1 MDITVVEDG
10 ILYIQNNP
18 VMMVFL
24 VIALWLFGLWNR
36 QSSPVIPK
44 DEKEKEED
52 TYPPITPL
60 PSFNWETTEPI
71 KYRPFKPKYHLSM
84 ALTTTDISHLIPMDK
99 TYKERLALRQTL
111 LTEYPTVVVGVTPA
125 GQKPASP
132 VYAAITELYEFIVGV
147 YLPTRYPSMFTLET
161 TTQSQ
166 DDNNN
171 TNEKKSSTKT
181 LHNKIT
187 NTRIPLPHPGSGR
200 DILSTLGTFVDED
213 FLVLL
218 PDSSSPS
225 PQQPKDNNQE
235 EETKYTLEAYTT
247 FYPAGFDTRE
257 KLGKRLSTIHDP
269 VPGYKE
275 RLEKSMDRFF
285 ARLEVGKVVQRVN
298 WSINTQGTGLFA
310 AFGGL
315 HGREGEREREVS
327 VEEVDGDMTL
337 LRCERQTLHRLPKTK
352 ALVFT
357 FHTYTYPIREIKEE
371 GLGEELALAI
381 DGLKEGS
388 VPEIHRYKRGPV
400 WGEAVKAY
408 LRA

>member
-1 MDITVVEDG
+1 MDMTIEDW
-10 ILYIQNNP
+10 IFYIQNNP
-18 VMMVFL
+18 IVVVFL
-24 VIALWLFGLWNR
+24 VLALWLFGLWNR

-44 DEKEKEED
+44 NEED
-52 TYPPITPL
+52 TYPPIIPL

-99 TYKERLALRQTL
+99 TYKDRLSLRQSL
-111 LTEYPTVVVGVTPA
+111 LAQYPTIVVGVTPA
-125 GQKPASP
+125 GQKPDSP
-132 VYAAITELYEFIVGV
+132 VYAAITELYDFIVGV

-161 TTQSQ
+161 IQSQ
-166 DDNNN
+166 DHTTTTNN
-171 TNEKKSSTKT
+171 KKNSPTKT
-181 LHNKIT
+181 LLNKVT
-187 NTRIPLPHPGSGR
+187 NTRIPLPHTGSGR

-218 PDSSSPS
+218 PDSSP
-225 PQQPKDNNQE
+225 QPKENQE
-235 EETKYTLEAYTT
+235 AEKKYTLEAYTT

-269 VPGYKE
+269 VPQYKE

-315 HGREGEREREVS
+315 HGHEGEREEVLG
-327 VEEVDGDMTL
+327 VEEVDGDVTL

-381 DGLKEGS
+381 DGLKEGN

>member
-1 MDITVVEDG
+1 MDMYIIEDW

-18 VMMVFL
+18 IVVVFL
-24 VIALWLFGLWNR
+24 VLALWLFGLWNR
-36 QSSPVIPK
+36 QSSHTVPQ
-44 DEKEKEED
+44 DEVTKEEQD

-60 PSFNWETTEPI
+60 PSFNWETTEPT

-99 TYKERLALRQTL
+99 TYKERLTLRQSL
-111 LTEYPTVVVGVTPA
+111 LTQYPTIVVGVTPA
-125 GQKPASP
+125 GQKPESS
-132 VYAAITELYEFIVGV
+132 VHAAITELYEFIVGV

-161 TTQSQ
+161 ITHPQN
-166 DDNNN
+166 DN
-171 TNEKKSSTKT
+171 TNNKESTTKT
-181 LHNKIT
+181 LLNKIT
-187 NTRIPLPHPGSGR
+187 NTRIPLPHRGSGR

-218 PDSSSPS
+218 PESSSSPS
-225 PQQPKDNNQE
+225 PTE
-235 EETKYTLEAYTT
+235 EEKEEEKKYTLEAYTT

-269 VPGYKE
+269 VPRYKE

-285 ARLEVGKVVQRVN
+285 AKLEVGKVVQRVN
-298 WSINTQGTGLFA
+298 WSINTPGTGLFA

-315 HGREGEREREVS
+315 HGHEGEKRERVLG
-327 VEEVDGDMTL
+327 VEETL

-357 FHTYTYPIREIKEE
+357 FHTYTYPIRETKEE

-381 DGLKEGS
+381 DGLKEGN

>member
-1 MDITVVEDG
+1 MDMNVVEDW

-18 VMMVFL
+18 IV
-24 VIALWLFGLWNR
+24 
-36 QSSPVIPK
+36 QSPNTIPK
-44 DEKEKEED
+44 DEVTKEEQD

-60 PSFNWETTEPI
+60 PSLNWETTEPT

-99 TYKERLALRQTL
+99 TYKERLTLRQSL
-111 LTEYPTVVVGVTPA
+111 LTQYPTIVVGVTPA
-125 GQKPASP
+125 GQKPDSP
-132 VYAAITELYEFIVGV
+132 VHAAITELYEFIVGV

-161 TTQSQ
+161 TTHPQSQ
-166 DDNNN
+166 DDNTN
-171 TNEKKSSTKT
+171 TNNKESTNKT
-181 LHNKIT
+181 LLNKIT
-187 NTRIPLPHPGSGR
+187 NTRIPLPHRGSGR
-200 DILSTLGTFVDED
+200 DVLSTLGTFVDED

-218 PDSSSPS
+218 PESSSSSYPTE
-225 PQQPKDNNQE
+225 KE
-235 EETKYTLEAYTT
+235 EEQEKKYTLEAYTT

-269 VPGYKE
+269 VPRYKE

-285 ARLEVGKVVQRVN
+285 AKLEVGKVVQRVN
-298 WSINTQGTGLFA
+298 WSINTPGTGLFA

-315 HGREGEREREVS
+315 HGHEGEKGERELG
-327 VEEVDGDMTL
+327 VEEVDGEGTL

-381 DGLKEGS
+381 DGLKEGN